1 MYVKLK
7 DHETT
12 SSSHFGPDGSAH
24 PTSADLAGTRH
35 HRAQRPRGTEAH
47 SCGGDRFFL
56 ESLGPTKVHLR
67 LWMEEIL
74 HQKKLRG
81 FFMFYPGI
89 YGTINMFQPRC
100 RISSSV
106 LLHHIRPL
114 LNRQHRQLRA
124 RRVAE
129 LGGFCWLSLWNPCA
143 SACSVEVL
151 PWIVLQLLENLKVGP
166 SQKGYSQGTS
176 DYFCCET

>member
-1 MYVKLK
+1 MKR
-7 DHETT
+7 
-12 SSSHFGPDGSAH
+12 PAP
-24 PTSADLAGTRH
+24 PTSVLMGQLIQHLQIWRTPAAIIE
-35 HRAQRPRGTEAH
+35 P
-47 SCGGDRFFL
+47 S
-56 ESLGPTKVHLR
+56 GPEEQKPIPAAAIDFSWNPWDQLKNLR

-81 FFMFYPGI
+81 FFIFYPGI

-151 PWIVLQLLENLKVGP
+151 PWIVSQLENVKVGP
-166 SQKGYSQGTS
+166 SQKGYSQGTL
-176 DYFCCET
+176 DYFCWET